1 MDRKNDKTHNFKS
14 ALEKERR
21 TFLAKQSRFNL
32 ATQGEPPCN
41 QVKELARNHLR
52 EIDDKIRELESLR
65 NELRTLVRRKAGRAH
80 ENKVCPLIQ
89 VD

>member
-1 MDRKNDKTHNFKS
+1 MDQR
-14 ALEKERR
+14 
-21 TFLAKQSRFNL
+21 
-32 ATQGEPPCN
+32 PCD
-41 QVKELARNHLR
+41 QVKELARDHLCD
-52 EIDDKIRELESLR
+52 IDNKIRELQSLR

>member
-1 MDRKNDKTHNFKS
+1 MDQR
-14 ALEKERR
+14 
-21 TFLAKQSRFNL
+21 
-32 ATQGEPPCN
+32 PCD
-41 QVKELARNHLR
+41 QVKELACDHLCD
-52 EIDDKIRELESLR
+52 IDDKIRKLESLR